1 MLTKT
6 REGNKKVPLPVA
18 LHLIRAVGA
27 LTLHTGRNYIL
38 TDKHKKMLAA

>member
-38 TDKHKKMLAA
+38 ADGHKKCQR